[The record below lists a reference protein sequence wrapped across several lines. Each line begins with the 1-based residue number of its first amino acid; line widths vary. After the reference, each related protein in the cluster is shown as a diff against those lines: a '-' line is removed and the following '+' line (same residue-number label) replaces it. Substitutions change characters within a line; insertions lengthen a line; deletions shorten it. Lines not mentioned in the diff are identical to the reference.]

1 MSQITATFV
10 RIIKEFLRDKVM
22 VFWSIFFPIIWLVM
36 ANVVFLAN
44 APESEAMPFRG
55 AFTISMIV
63 YAIMIAGMVDLPGN
77 IAADRNR
84 GMLSK
89 LKSMPVSQFK
99 DFLGRIL
106 AFLVFSLIA
115 IFAVLLIGIL
125 LGAKF
130 SATEIG
136 LLQSIGYLLLSIL
149 ASSGIGLILATLIKG
164 EQGAVYT
171 GIGVA
176 LITSFTTGIFT
187 TYSQLIPVL
196 QFFSRIYPISASN
209 SSLIYILIGENMAG
223 YNPLGPSQI
232 TLTTIS
238 SIILFIIGLII
249 YARYC
254 WRKD

>member
-10 RIIKEFLRDKVM
+10 RVIKELLRDKVL
-22 VFWSIFFPIIWLVM
+22 VFWSVLFPILWLIM
-36 ANVVFLAN
+36 ANVIFLSN
-44 APESEAMPFRG
+44 APESEAAPFRG

-77 IAADRNR
+77 IATDRNR

-99 DFLGRIL
+99 DFIGRSL
-106 AFLVFSLIA
+106 AFLVFSIMA
-115 IFAVLLIGIL
+115 IIAVLLIGLL

-130 SATEIG
+130 STTEIG
-136 LLQSIGYLLLSIL
+136 LLHCVGYIVLAIL
-149 ASSGIGLILATLIKG
+149 ASSGVGLILGTIIKG
-164 EQGAVYT
+164 EQSALYT
-171 GIGVA
+171 GIVIA
-176 LITSFTTGIFT
+176 FTTSFTSGIFT

-196 QFFSRIYPISASN
+196 QFFSRIYPISSSN
-209 SSLIYILIGENMAG
+209 SSLIYILIGEKAAG
-223 YNPLGPSQI
+223 YNPLEPIQI
-232 TLTTIS
+232 TLTVLS
-238 SIILFIIGLII
+238 SLVLFAIGLAI

>member
-1 MSQITATFV
+1 MGQITATFV
-10 RIIKEFLRDKVM
+10 RIIKELLRDKVV
-22 VFWSIFFPIIWLVM
+22 VFWSIFFPIIWLIM
-36 ANVVFLAN
+36 ANIVFLAN
-44 APESEAMPFRG
+44 VPESEALPFRG

-63 YAIMIAGMVDLPGN
+63 YAVMIAGMVDLPGN
-77 IAADRNR
+77 IAADRNS

-115 IFAVLLIGIL
+115 VVAVLLIGML

-130 SATEIG
+130 SATEVG
-136 LLQSIGYLLLSIL
+136 LLQSVGYLLLVIL
-149 ASSGIGLILATLIKG
+149 ASSGIGLILGTLMKG

-171 GIGVA
+171 GVGVA
-176 LITSFTTGIFT
+176 LITSFMSGIFT

-196 QFFSRIYPISASN
+196 QFFSRVYPISASN
-209 SSLIYILIGENMAG
+209 SSLIYILIGEKMAG
-223 YNPLGPSQI
+223 YNPLELGQI
-232 TLTTIS
+232 TLTVLS
-238 SIILFIIGLII
+238 SIILFIVGLTI

>member
-1 MSQITATFV
+1 MGQVTATFV
-10 RIIKEFLRDKVM
+10 RIIKEFLRNKVM
-22 VFWSIFFPIIWLVM
+22 VFWSIFFPIIWLIM
-36 ANVVFLAN
+36 ANVVFLSN
-44 APESEAMPFRG
+44 APESEAAPFRG

-63 YAIMIAGMVDLPGN
+63 YAVMIAGMVDLPGN

-89 LKSMPVSQFK
+89 LKSMPVNQFK
-99 DFLGRIL
+99 DFIGRIL

-115 IFAVLLIGIL
+115 VVAVLSIGTL

-130 SATEIG
+130 STTEIG
-136 LLQSIGYLLLSIL
+136 LLQSISYLLLPIL
-149 ASSGIGLILATLIKG
+149 ASSGIGLILGTLIKG

-176 LITSFTTGIFT
+176 LITSFTSGIFT

-196 QFFSRIYPISASN
+196 QLFSRIYPISASN
-209 SSLIYILIGENMAG
+209 SSLIYILIGEKMAG
-223 YNPLGPSQI
+223 YNPLELSQI
-232 TLTTIS
+232 ILTALS
-238 SIILFIIGLII
+238 SIILFIIGLAI

>member
-22 VFWSIFFPIIWLVM
+22 VFWSIFFPIIWLIM

-44 APESEAMPFRG
+44 APESKATPFRG

-63 YAIMIAGMVDLPGN
+63 HAVMIAGMVDLPGN

-89 LKSMPVSQFK
+89 LKSMPVNQFK

-115 IFAVLLIGIL
+115 IAAVLLIGMI

-136 LLQSIGYLLLSIL
+136 LLQSIGYLLLLIL
-149 ASSGIGLILATLIKG
+149 TSSGIGLILGTLVKD

-176 LITSFTTGIFT
+176 LITSF
-187 TYSQLIPVL
+187 SQEYLRL
-196 QFFSRIYPISASN
+196 MACLFLFSSSFHASTPYPH
-209 SSLIYILIGENMAG
+209 L
-223 YNPLGPSQI
+223 
-232 TLTTIS
+232 TLH
-238 SIILFIIGLII
+238 
-249 YARYC
+249 
-254 WRKD
+254 

>member
-1 MSQITATFV
+1 MGQVTATFV

-22 VFWSIFFPIIWLVM
+22 VFWSIFFPIIWLIM
-36 ANVVFLAN
+36 ANVVFLSN
-44 APESEAMPFRG
+44 APESEAAPFRG
-55 AFTISMIV
+55 AFTISMVV
-63 YAIMIAGMVDLPGN
+63 YAVMIAGMVDLPGN

-89 LKSMPVSQFK
+89 LKSMPVNQFK
-99 DFLGRIL
+99 DFIGRIL

-115 IFAVLLIGIL
+115 VVTVLLIGTL

-130 SATEIG
+130 STTEIG
-136 LLQSIGYLLLSIL
+136 LLQSISYLLVPIL
-149 ASSGIGLILATLIKG
+149 ASSGIGLILGTLIKG

-176 LITSFTTGIFT
+176 LITSFTSGIFT

-209 SSLIYILIGENMAG
+209 SSLIYILIGEKMAG
-223 YNPLGPSQI
+223 YNPLEFSQI
-232 TLTTIS
+232 TLTALS
-238 SIILFIIGLII
+238 SIMLFIIGLAI

>member
-22 VFWSIFFPIIWLVM
+22 VFWSIFFPIIWLIT

-44 APESEAMPFRG
+44 APESEATLFRG

-106 AFLVFSLIA
+106 AFLAFSLIVIA
-115 IFAVLLIGIL
+115 AVLLIGIL

-130 SATEIG
+130 LVTEIG
-136 LLQSIGYLLLSIL
+136 LLQFIGYLLLSIL
-149 ASSGIGLILATLIKG
+149 ASSGIGLILGTLIKG

-171 GIGVA
+171 GI
-176 LITSFTTGIFT
+176 FT
-187 TYSQLIPVL
+187 TYSQLIPIL
-196 QFFSRIYPISASN
+196 RFFSRIYPISASN

-223 YNPLGPSQI
+223 YNPLKPGQ
-232 TLTTIS
+232 TALTAIS
-238 SIILFIIGLII
+238 SIILFIVGLAI

>member
-1 MSQITATFV
+1 MGQITATFV

-22 VFWSIFFPIIWLVM
+22 VFWSIFFPIIWLIM

-44 APESEAMPFRG
+44 APESEATPFRG

-63 YAIMIAGMVDLPGN
+63 YAVMIAGMVDLPGN

-115 IFAVLLIGIL
+115 VVAVLLIGML

-130 SATEIG
+130 SATEVG
-136 LLQSIGYLLLSIL
+136 LLQSVGYLLLSIL
-149 ASSGIGLILATLIKG
+149 ASSGIGLILGTLIKG
-164 EQGAVYT
+164 VQGAVYT
-171 GIGVA
+171 GIGIA
-176 LITSFTTGIFT
+176 LITSFTSGIFT
-187 TYSQLIPVL
+187 TYGQLIPVL
-196 QFFSRIYPISASN
+196 QFFSRIYPISSAN
-209 SSLIYILIGENMAG
+209 SSLIYILIGEKMAG
-223 YNPLGPSQI
+223 YNPLEPSQI
-232 TLTTIS
+232 TLTALS
-238 SIILFIIGLII
+238 SIILFAIGLAI
-249 YARYC
+249 YVRYC
-254 WRKD
+254 WRKS

>member
-1 MSQITATFV
+1 MYKRQ
-10 RIIKEFLRDKVM
+10 LRDKVM
-22 VFWSIFFPIIWLVM
+22 VFWSIFFPIIWLIM
-36 ANVVFLAN
+36 ANVVFLAS
-44 APESEAMPFRG
+44 APESEATPFRG
-55 AFTISMIV
+55 AFTISMII

-149 ASSGIGLILATLIKG
+149 ASSAIGLLLATLVKG

-196 QFFSRIYPISASN
+196 QFFSHIYPISASN

-223 YNPLGPSQI
+223 YNPLEPSQI

-238 SIILFIIGLII
+238 SIILFIIGLTI

>member
-1 MSQITATFV
+1 
-10 RIIKEFLRDKVM
+10 
-22 VFWSIFFPIIWLVM
+22 M
-36 ANVVFLAN
+36 ANVVFLSN
-44 APESEAMPFRG
+44 APESEAVPFRG

-63 YAIMIAGMVDLPGN
+63 YAVMIAGMVDLPGN

-99 DFLGRIL
+99 DFIGRIL

-115 IFAVLLIGIL
+115 VVAVLVIGTL

-136 LLQSIGYLLLSIL
+136 LLQSIGYLLLPIL
-149 ASSGIGLILATLIKG
+149 ASSGIGLILGTLIKG

-176 LITSFTTGIFT
+176 LITSFTSGIFT

-196 QFFSRIYPISASN
+196 QFFSRIYPISSSN
-209 SSLIYILIGENMAG
+209 SSLIYILIGEKMAG
-223 YNPLGPSQI
+223 YNPLELSQI
-232 TLTTIS
+232 TLTAFS
-238 SIILFIIGLII
+238 SIILFAVGLAI

>member
-1 MSQITATFV
+1 
-10 RIIKEFLRDKVM
+10 
-22 VFWSIFFPIIWLVM
+22 
-36 ANVVFLAN
+36 
-44 APESEAMPFRG
+44 
-55 AFTISMIV
+55 MIV

-106 AFLVFSLIA
+106 AFLAFSLIA
-115 IFAVLLIGIL
+115 IFAVLLIGIF

-130 SATEIG
+130 SVTEIG

-149 ASSGIGLILATLIKG
+149 ASSGIGLIWATLIKG

-209 SSLIYILIGENMAG
+209 SSLIYIFIGENMAG
-223 YNPLGPSQI
+223 YNPLEPSQI

-238 SIILFIIGLII
+238 SIILFIIGLTI

>member
-1 MSQITATFV
+1 
-10 RIIKEFLRDKVM
+10 
-22 VFWSIFFPIIWLVM
+22 
-36 ANVVFLAN
+36 
-44 APESEAMPFRG
+44 
-55 AFTISMIV
+55 MIV

-106 AFLVFSLIA
+106 AFLAFSLIA
-115 IFAVLLIGIL
+115 IFAVLLIGIF

-130 SATEIG
+130 SVTEIG

-149 ASSGIGLILATLIKG
+149 ASSGIGLIWATLIKG

-187 TYSQLIPVL
+187 TYSQLISVL

-223 YNPLGPSQI
+223 YNPLESQI
-232 TLTTIS
+232 ALTTI
-238 SIILFIIGLII
+238 LV
-249 YARYC
+249 
-254 WRKD
+254 